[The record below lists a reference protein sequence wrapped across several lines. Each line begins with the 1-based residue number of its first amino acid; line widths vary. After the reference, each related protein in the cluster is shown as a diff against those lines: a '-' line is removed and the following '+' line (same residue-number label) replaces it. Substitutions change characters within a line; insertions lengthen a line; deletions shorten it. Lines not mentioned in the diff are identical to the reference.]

1 MSTATLDD
9 DHERRFGG
17 LERLY
22 GDGARLVLHRSHV
35 AVIGVGGIGSWAA
48 EALARSGI
56 GSLTL
61 IDMDHVA
68 VSNVNRQIHALDST
82 LGQAKVQ
89 ALENRIRDINTACKV
104 HVVDDFLSEENLAQT
119 IPTDTYDFVIDACDD
134 ARAKAPLVAHAYRHK
149 IPLVV
154 CGAAGGKS
162 DPLKL
167 RVADIG
173 RTTHDA
179 LMTRVK
185 DRLRRYHNMRPHRN
199 GKFGVTCIFLDEP
212 SKRNAACT
220 TGKLSC
226 AGYGSAVTITATMG
240 FAAASLCLKRII
252 AAHKEKINA

>member
-1 MSTATLDD
+1 MNTPPLDD

-22 GDGARLVLHRSHV
+22 GDGARLALHRSHV

-56 GSLTL
+56 GNLTL

-89 ALENRIRDINTACKV
+89 ALKNRISEINTACQV
-104 HVVDDFLSEENLAQT
+104 HMVDNFLSEENLVQT
-119 IPTDTYDFVIDACDD
+119 IQTDTFDFVIDACDD
-134 ARAKAPLVAHAYRHK
+134 ARAKAALVAHAHHHK

-154 CGAAGGKS
+154 CGAAGGKE

-167 RVADIG
+167 RVDDIG

-179 LMTRVK
+179 LMSRVR

-212 SKRNAACT
+212 SKRNAACA
-220 TGKLSC
+220 TGKLNC
-226 AGYGSAVTITATMG
+226 AGYGSVVTITATMG
-240 FAAASLCLKRII
+240 FAAASLGLKRII
-252 AAHKEKINA
+252 AAHKEKANA

>member
-1 MSTATLDD
+1 MNTPPLND

-22 GDGARLVLHRSHV
+22 GDGSRLALHRSHV

-56 GSLTL
+56 GNLTL
-61 IDMDHVA
+61 IDLDHVA
-68 VSNVNRQIHALDST
+68 VSNVNRQIHALNST

-89 ALENRIRDINTACKV
+89 ALANRIHDINTACKV
-104 HVVDDFLSEENLAQT
+104 HVIDEFLSEENLEQT
-119 IPTDTYDFVIDACDD
+119 IPADTFDFVIDACDD
-134 ARAKAPLVAHAYRHK
+134 ARAKAGLIAHARYNK
-149 IPLVV
+149 IPFIV
-154 CGAAGGKS
+154 CGAAGGKE

-167 RVADIG
+167 RVDDIG

-179 LMTRVK
+179 LMSRVR

-226 AGYGSAVTITATMG
+226 AGYGSVVTITATMG
-240 FAAASLCLKRII
+240 FTAASLCLKRII
-252 AAHKEKINA
+252 ALHKEKINA